1 MQLSA
6 FVGSRLRTK
15 RNKDPENCL
24 NPEGNTAVDAPVPS
38 IIILPGALGQG
49 LTHEMA
55 NESLN
60 KSGLQNLQKATHFGF
75 LS

>member
-1 MQLSA
+1 MNA

-15 RNKDPENCL
+15 RNRDPKNCL
-24 NPEGNTAVDAPVPS
+24 NLDGSTAVDAPVPS
-38 IIILPGALGQG
+38 IIILPGALVQG

-60 KSGLQNLQKATHFGF
+60 KSRLQNLQGATHFGF